1 MRISATRFEYL
12 AEKMPNRLS
21 SLVFSVRGT
30 FSGLLSWFGTAALLL
45 LGSSHLSHAEELTT
59 KAPKAFL
66 YEPGSGTVLFSKEA
80 DVPFAPGAL
89 VKVMTAATVF
99 KALADGEMKADQLC
113 YVSEHAWR
121 TGGAPSGRGATMF
134 AGIKTEISVDDLL
147 KGLLVHNGND
157 AAIILA
163 ECLSGSEQEF
173 AGRMNSLAAEIG
185 MNNSQFG
192 NPTGFEEVKNITT
205 VRDQARLA
213 EYIIEMHADRYAMF
227 AIPEFT
233 WNKIYQRNK
242 NPLLGEIRNLDGLG
256 GGSHSTDGFSGL
268 GSIDRNGRRII
279 ASVAGL
285 KSDKHR
291 LATLKEIFEGTWEF
305 YAVKTVYTAGDTV
318 IEGRVFGGTESGVP
332 LVSKQDINVFFP
344 RGGTLDYRLRVVYQG
359 PLIAPVPKGKEV
371 GELRVVGKDGVIH
384 RAPLITG
391 ASVDAGGLVDRALD
405 SIHELLF
412 GWIG

>member
-1 MRISATRFEYL
+1 
-12 AEKMPNRLS
+12 MPNRL
-21 SLVFSVRGT
+21 FSFKYSRGNALD
-30 FSGLLSWFGTAALLL
+30 FVGRSFVSACLLILAAVGTVQ
-45 LGSSHLSHAEELTT
+45 AEELTT

-66 YEPGSGTVLFSKEA
+66 YEPGSGTVLFAKEP
-80 DVPFAPGAL
+80 DVPFSPGAL
-89 VKVMTAATVF
+89 VKVMTAATIF
-99 KALADGEMKADQLC
+99 KALSDGDMTLDQLC

-134 AGIKTEISVDDLL
+134 AGIKTEISVEILL

-163 ECLSGSEQEF
+163 ECLDETEAAF
-173 AGRMNSLAAEIG
+173 AERMTRLAKDIG
-185 MNNSQFG
+185 MTNSRFG
-192 NPTGFEEVKNITT
+192 NPTGYEELENVTT
-205 VRDQARLA
+205 VRDQAWLA
-213 EYIIEMHADRYAMF
+213 EYILENHTDLYAMF

-256 GGSHSTDGFSGL
+256 GGSHSADGFSGL

-291 LATLKEIFEGTWEF
+291 LETLKQIFEGTWEF
-305 YAVKTVYTAGDTV
+305 YAVKTVYSAGDTV
-318 IEGRVFGGTESGVP
+318 TEGRVFGGTIGSVP
-332 LVSKQDINVFFP
+332 LISKQNIEVFLP

-359 PLIAPVPKGKEV
+359 PLIAPVPKGKTV
-371 GELRVVGKDGVIH
+371 GELRVVGKDGIIH
-384 RAPLITG
+384 RAPLVTG
-391 ASVDAGGLVDRALD
+391 ASVDEGGLMDRALD
-405 SIHELLF
+405 SVHELLF